1 MTMSPKDLLIR
12 QFRTASLARVELYG
26 RGVRDP
32 TPFFLA
38 VLQVLSILS
47 EYPELAG
54 EVAAH
59 QLLDDYYAIVMLLLA
74 TLPKTEW
81 RTLVMQ
87 CSEAEE
93 ISRMAKDLGVYGCDF
108 SDRAT
113 EVFRYILEQPESED
127 LHEVALQG
135 MHYLHSPKTKSF
147 IPRSP

>member
-1 MTMSPKDLLIR
+1 MTMTPKDLLIR
-12 QFRTASLARVELYG
+12 QFRAASLAKVGLYG
-26 RGVRDP
+26 RAVRDP
-32 TPFFLA
+32 APFFLA

-74 TLPKTEW
+74 TLPKTE
-81 RTLVMQ
+81 RHALLKQ

-93 ISRMAKDLGVYGCDF
+93 ISRMAKDLGVHSCHF